1 MEEFIIL
8 LQSEYIFILR
18 CYEEKDLNRKQI
30 SISGPWF
37 LQVQETGRIFIVWDD
52 DVHDVSA
59 LPKARKIFPAW
70 QDALF
75 FPGLF

>member
-59 LPKARKIFPAW
+59 LPKARNIFPAW